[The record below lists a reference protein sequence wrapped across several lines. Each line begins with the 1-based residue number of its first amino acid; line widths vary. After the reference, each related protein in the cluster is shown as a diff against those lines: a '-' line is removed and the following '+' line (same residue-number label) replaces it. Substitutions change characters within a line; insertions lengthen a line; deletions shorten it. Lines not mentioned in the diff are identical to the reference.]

1 MTLYLKI
8 QENLSCTS
16 DPIYRIIEIDKNQE
30 VKYSNR
36 NINIPIMVFY
46 LIALKQNNYDLFCS
60 FLKRIDAA
68 ATLEEFDRSGIDAN
82 GESVIRTKD
91 SFKDWSNTDSIS
103 VNNKELLSVPLDKLK
118 EEFEI
123 WKHKILEASYY
134 TIEYGNK
141 IQRFFNIFNKP
152 KDSIV
157 YICETDYLLSNN
169 PLEFI
174 FCEAYKML
182 MENESSKPF
191 YWDLIAK
198 FPYLAKYRGEKRDE
212 STGELEGTEYDNLTE
227 NIKCVSYNGKHYLY
241 CGKAYLL
248 NETGQTVQK
257 L

>member
-1 MTLYLKI
+1 MTMYLKI

-36 NINIPIMVFY
+36 NIEIPIMVFY
-46 LIALKQNNYDLFCS
+46 LIALKNNNYDLYRS
-60 FLKRIDAA
+60 FLKRIDDAT
-68 ATLEEFDRSGIDAN
+68 TLEEFDRSGISAN

-91 SFKDWSNTDSIS
+91 SFKDWSKTDSIS
-103 VNNKELLSVPLDKLK
+103 VNNRELISVSLDKLK
-118 EEFEI
+118 EEFEN

-134 TIEYGNK
+134 TLEYDNK
-141 IQRFFNIFNKP
+141 IQRFFNIFSEP
-152 KDSIV
+152 RDSV
-157 YICETDYLLSNN
+157 FHICETDYLLNNN

-174 FCEAYKML
+174 FCEAYKIL
-182 MENESSKPF
+182 LENESSKPF

-198 FPYLAKYRGEKRDE
+198 FPYLAKYRGEKCD
-212 STGELEGTEYDNLTE
+212 SSGELEGNEYDNLTE

-248 NETGQTVQK
+248 NEAGQTVQK